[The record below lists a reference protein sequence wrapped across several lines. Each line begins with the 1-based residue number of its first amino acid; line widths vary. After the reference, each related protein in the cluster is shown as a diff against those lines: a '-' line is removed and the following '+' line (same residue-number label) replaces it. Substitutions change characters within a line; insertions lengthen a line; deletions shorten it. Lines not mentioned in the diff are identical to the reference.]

1 MLYALNLNLKSTKPD
16 ITIMTTTAE
25 LPQRGLKPIYIIG
38 ALFFVFGFVTWLN
51 SVLIPYLKIAC
62 QLNNFE
68 SYLVAFSFYIAY
80 LVMAIPS
87 AWVLRLTGFKNGMSL
102 GLLIMGVGALIFI
115 PAALTRTYTLFLTG
129 LFVQGTGLAVLQTAS
144 NPYITILGPIESA
157 AKRISIMGICNKIAG
172 SIAPIILGAIT
183 LKDADVIQKKLI
195 TLTSAEKQT
204 ELNLLAHRVILPYI
218 VILIVLVILAVIIYF
233 STLPEIDTNATG
245 SNVEKGGTKQT
256 SIFQFPH
263 LLVGVITMFLYVGV
277 EVMAGDSVI
286 SYGASQ
292 GIPLSTAK
300 FFTTCTLIGMIAG
313 YIVGIISIPKY
324 FTQEAALKVSAF
336 IGVIFS
342 LCALFTSGY
351 VSVLFIALLGIANSL
366 MWPALWPLAIN
377 GLGKFTKIGSSLL
390 IMGIAG
396 GAIIPLLY
404 GFIVDRLVTSGQI
417 KSIAATNGY
426 WILIPCY
433 GMIAYYAIAG
443 HKLKLK
449 NG

>member
-1 MLYALNLNLKSTKPD
+1 MNEA
-16 ITIMTTTAE
+16 TINNTSNGSGK
-25 LPQRGLKPIYIIG
+25 GLSPIYIIG

-87 AWVLRLTGFKNGMSL
+87 AWVLKVTGFKNGMSL
-102 GLLIMGVGALIFI
+102 GLLIMGIGALIFV
-115 PAALTRTYTLFLTG
+115 PAALTRTYGLFLTG

-157 AKRISIMGICNKIAG
+157 AKRISIMGISNKIAG
-172 SIAPIILGAIT
+172 SLAPIILGAIT
-183 LKDADVIQKKLI
+183 LKDADLIQKKLI
-195 TLTSAEKQT
+195 SMTAIEKQT
-204 ELNLLAHRVILPYI
+204 ELNALAHRVILPYI
-218 VILIVLVILAVIIYF
+218 VILSVLIILAVVIYF
-233 STLPEIDTNATG
+233 STLPEIDTDKEDDTA
-245 SNVEKGGTKQT
+245 EKGSVKQT

-263 LLVGVITMFLYVGV
+263 LLVGVLTLFLYVGV

-300 FFTTCTLIGMIAG
+300 FFTTCTLMGMIAG

-342 LCALFTSGY
+342 LAAIFTSGY
-351 VSVLFIALLGIANSL
+351 TSVLFIALLGIANSL
-366 MWPALWPLAIN
+366 MWPALWPLAIG

-396 GAIIPLLY
+396 GALIPLLY
-404 GFIVDRLVTSGQI
+404 GFIVDKLVTAGHI
-417 KSIAATNGY
+417 KSMAATQGY

-433 GMIAYYAIAG
+433 LMIAYYAISG
-443 HKLKLK
+443 HKLKPK
-449 NG
+449 

>member
-1 MLYALNLNLKSTKPD
+1 
-16 ITIMTTTAE
+16 MTTTEAK
-25 LPQRGLKPIYIIG
+25 LSTPVVKKAKGLSPIYIIG
-38 ALFFVFGFVTWLN
+38 ALFFVFGFITWLN

-87 AWVLRLTGFKNGMSL
+87 AWVLNKTGFKNGMSL
-102 GLLIMGVGALIFI
+102 GLLIMGIGALIFI
-115 PAALTRTYTLFLTG
+115 PAALTRTYVLFLTG

-157 AKRISIMGICNKIAG
+157 AKRISIMGISNKIAG
-172 SIAPIILGAIT
+172 SLAPIILGAIT
-183 LKDADVIQKKLI
+183 LKDADLIQKKLL
-195 TLTSAEKQT
+195 TLTTAEKQA
-204 ELNLLAHRVILPYI
+204 ELSALAHRVILPYI
-218 VILIVLVILAVIIYF
+218 IILVVLVILAIIIYF
-233 STLPEIDTNATG
+233 STLPEIDDTKDDR
-245 SNVEKGGTKQT
+245 NVKTAVSRHT

-263 LLVGVITMFLYVGV
+263 LILGVVTLFLYVGV

-300 FFTTCTLIGMIAG
+300 FFTTCTLLSMIAG
-313 YIVGIISIPKY
+313 YIVGIICIPKY
-324 FTQEAALKVSAF
+324 FTQEKALKVSAF
-336 IGVIFS
+336 IGIVLS
-342 LCALFTSGY
+342 LVAIFTSGY
-351 VSVLFIALLGIANSL
+351 VSVLCVALLGIANSL

-404 GFIVDRLVTSGQI
+404 GYIVDQLVVTGHI
-417 KSIAATNGY
+417 KSVAATEGY
-426 WILIPCY
+426 WIMIPCY
-433 GMIAYYAIAG
+433 VMIAYYAIAG
-443 HKLKLK
+443 HKLRPKIAY
-449 NG
+449 